1 MPNPLQTTIGLIGT
15 ISIGGAAIFFT
26 LPCSA
31 QTVIQPIVQRP
42 TIVQQ
47 VTSTSSNSNY
57 PAPTETISS
66 PSSYLCFQID
76 AESRMYVRDREDS
89 RRDYV
94 ADSSISYNQ
103 TANKYPRCD

>member
-1 MPNPLQTTIGLIGT
+1 VPNPLQTTIGLIGT

-47 VTSTSSNSNY
+47 VTSTSPTY
-57 PAPTETISS
+57 TAPTATSS
-66 PSSYLCFQID
+66 SQSSSLCFQID